1 MEQLLVCLWFQ
12 LFTHSL
18 NFYFQLM
25 QRFCN
30 GWNIYFWNTHSWRIS
45 RWSPSG
51 LFMSEAEWVSSSV
64 VFLFNEKSKVKN
76 KQRRKCEKGLL
87 VVRPLLERLAKGSRL
102 LWEVPFSLTLIKS
115 LLGKAWPKY
124 KKVCWIRLWANIAW
138 RTKFSSPFSS
148 LFSAVWT
155 TLQMTGA
162 SRWSGWRSKTLSCQL
177 SSREPWRQRLRPA
190 ARPEPRWADH
200 VNPSPQTRL

>member
-87 VVRPLLERLAKGSRL
+87 VVRHLLERLAKGSRL
-102 LWEVPFSLTLIKS
+102 LWEVPFLLTLIKS

-124 KKVCWIRLWANIAW
+124 KK
-138 RTKFSSPFSS
+138 S
-148 LFSAVWT
+148 L
-155 TLQMTGA
+155 LN
-162 SRWSGWRSKTLSCQL
+162 KTLSKHCMKNKVL
-177 SSREPWRQRLRPA
+177 KPLFFSF
-190 ARPEPRWADH
+190 
-200 VNPSPQTRL
+200 